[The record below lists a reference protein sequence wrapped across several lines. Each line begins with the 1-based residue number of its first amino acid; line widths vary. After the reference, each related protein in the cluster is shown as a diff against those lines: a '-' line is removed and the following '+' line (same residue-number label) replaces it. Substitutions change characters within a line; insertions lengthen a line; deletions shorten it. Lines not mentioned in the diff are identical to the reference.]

1 MDKMAILALAARG
14 TMSVTVAPAMDISAG
29 PAGVE
34 RTSR

>member
-14 TMSVTVAPAMDISAG
+14 KMSVTVTPAMDISVG